1 MLTVYRKLL
10 RLYPAEHREQFGE
23 EMLAVLLD
31 VRAED
36 VNRKLIARGKL
47 YIREIAG
54 LMSGALR
61 EHLRTLLDAHVG
73 LSLSNGRFAM
83 RNGFRFPKATAV
95 LMMIILAGI
104 AVAIEKARV
113 IQAVYSHGNPPL
125 VPLEAARFTFFPT
138 LVLLLVI
145 FYAFGLVGWAI
156 LFALHRSGVHRLAD
170 ILGDQK

>member
-36 VNRKLIARGKL
+36 VNRKLIARGNL

-54 LMSGALR
+54 LISGALL
-61 EHLRTLLDAHVG
+61 EHLHNLVGVDAR
-73 LSLSNGRFAM
+73 LSLSTRRFSM

-95 LMMIILAGI
+95 LMMVILAGI
-104 AVAIEKARV
+104 ALAIEKARV
-113 IQAVYSHGNPPL
+113 IQAAYSNGNPPL

-138 LVLLLVI
+138 LVLLLMI

-156 LFALHRSGVHRLAD
+156 LFALRRSGVHRLAD
-170 ILGDQK
+170 IAGDQR